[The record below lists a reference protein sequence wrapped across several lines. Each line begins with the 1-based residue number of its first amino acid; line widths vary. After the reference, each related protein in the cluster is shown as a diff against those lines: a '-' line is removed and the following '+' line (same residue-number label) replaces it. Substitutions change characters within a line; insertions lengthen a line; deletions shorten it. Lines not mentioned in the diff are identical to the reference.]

1 MAVEDLLKTLW
12 ALIATYALSVLGGI
26 ALLVVGWLVAGWAG
40 RTTERLLRRMPRI
53 DGMLVGFLASIV
65 HYGVLALVGIAVLS
79 QFGVQ
84 TASVIAIFGAT
95 GLAIG
100 LALQGT
106 LSNLAAGVMLL
117 LFRPFAVGD
126 LVQLGPHR
134 GQVHDLDMFT
144 THLDSTDNVRV
155 ILPNGK
161 VWGDII
167 QNLSVNPHMRI
178 MASCVIAWTQDL
190 AQARTALLEAAAS
203 VPGVVADPAPT
214 VTVAALDAAGA
225 KLQVN
230 AWAAAHREDHVSEAL
245 GWSVANAIED
255 LRQASEQA
263 TAGN

>member
-1 MAVEDLLKTLW
+1 MAVEDALKTLW
-12 ALIATYALSVLGGI
+12 SLIATYALSVLGGI

-40 RTTERLLRRMPRI
+40 RTTERLLRRVPRI
-53 DGMLVGFLASIV
+53 DGMLVGFLSSVV
-65 HYGVLALVGIAVLS
+65 HYGVLALVGIAVLG

-84 TASVIAIFGAT
+84 TASVIAVFGAT

-106 LSNLAAGVMLL
+106 LSNLAAGAMLL

-134 GQVHDLDMFT
+134 GQVRDLDMFT

-167 QNLSVNPHMRI
+167 QNLSVNPYMRI
-178 MASCVIAWTQDL
+178 TASCVIAWNLDL
-190 AQARTALLEAAAS
+190 TRARTVLQKAAAG

-214 VTVAALDAAGA
+214 ATAAALDAAGA
-225 KLQVN
+225 TLRVN
-230 AWAAAHREDHVSEAL
+230 AWAEAHRADHATEAL
-245 GWSVANAIED
+245 GWSVANAVED
-255 LRQASEQA
+255 LRRTPAA
-263 TAGN
+263 AGN